1 MPKFSII
8 LPCYNAEETLNAT
21 IASIKGQSFTDWE
34 LICVDDGSQDFTLKR
49 LHEWMK
55 HDPRVRVLPQEKQG
69 PSAARNRGASAA
81 KGEIL
86 CFCDADDLWV
96 NTKLSELAKAFETP
110 TTDGVYGQIAF
121 FKRKGHA
128 ETYSTVGPG
137 PLSIN
142 ELMGENPVCTM
153 SNFAVRREIMEAS
166 GGFAEALVHNEDLEW
181 LIRIIGMGAVI
192 KPLNSLQVWYR
203 TSTGG
208 LSSDLRK
215 MAHSRRLAMTTAA
228 RFGYRPSARNE
239 AIYLRYLARR
249 ALRLERGR
257 GAALGLVL
265 QGLVTSPSGFLYPF
279 RRGGATALA
288 ALIAPVVPNP
298 LLRRILSK

>member
-96 NTKLSELAKAFETP
+96 NTKLSEL
-110 TTDGVYGQIAF
+110 
-121 FKRKGHA
+121 
-128 ETYSTVGPG
+128 GPCF
-137 PLSIN
+137 S
-142 ELMGENPVCTM
+142 
-153 SNFAVRREIMEAS
+153 
-166 GGFAEALVHNEDLEW
+166 
-181 LIRIIGMGAVI
+181 
-192 KPLNSLQVWYR
+192 
-203 TSTGG
+203 
-208 LSSDLRK
+208 
-215 MAHSRRLAMTTAA
+215 
-228 RFGYRPSARNE
+228 
-239 AIYLRYLARR
+239 
-249 ALRLERGR
+249 
-257 GAALGLVL
+257 
-265 QGLVTSPSGFLYPF
+265 
-279 RRGGATALA
+279 
-288 ALIAPVVPNP
+288 
-298 LLRRILSK
+298 